1 MAEVKDPTAAI
12 TDKRFQEP
20 LAIARAGREKET
32 AKAQELAQAEG
43 AVEQEKQRVAEIES
57 GLQTAAAEK
66 EAGAV
71 RGARE
76 AYQEKLKREPLPEFV
91 PTQDNV
97 QSIASLFS
105 LIGVMGMVAGKGDAL
120 RAMHAMNGML
130 EGHQKGRADLYK
142 QEKSTF
148 EKNFNSMLK
157 KHEEFRKEMEDAVK
171 TAATDRELG
180 YQKAREA
187 AVKAGSNVVK
197 AIIEKFGVAK
207 AYQSLV
213 ADNQSV
219 EKAYEIYRQEK
230 RAAEQ
235 RAATLEAARIRA
247 GGKALSKEN
256 QKAVGSNLDLMSNL
270 SDLSRM
276 VDKVKDEAAAFG
288 LAGYLPQFLT
298 QRAQSPE
305 ARQTLSLLQNVTS
318 KELKL
323 RSGATVTVA
332 EFARQRGF
340 LPLETDST
348 EAIQDKI
355 TGLFDAIE
363 SETSGIARR
372 TGSEEIR
379 SAVSEIPLPLSPSFR
394 KEAGGESQAP
404 AGGAN
409 VEQERSRAK
418 SAIAAGK
425 DEAAVKARFKERT
438 GQEL

>member
-1 MAEVKDPTAAI
+1 MAEIKDPTAAI

-20 LAIARAGREKET
+20 LAILRSGREKE
-32 AKAQELAQAEG
+32 AGKAQELARAEG
-43 AVEQEKQRVAEIES
+43 AVETEKQRVAEIES

-71 RGARE
+71 REARDI
-76 AYQEKLKREPLPEFV
+76 YQEKLGKEPLPEFV

-105 LIGVMGMVAGKGDAL
+105 LIGVMGMVAGKGDAM

-142 QEKSTF
+142 QEKATF
-148 EKNFNSMLK
+148 EKNFNAMVK

-180 YQKAREA
+180 YQKARNA

-197 AIIEKFGVAK
+197 AMIEKFGVAK
-207 AYQSLV
+207 AYESLI
-213 ADNQSV
+213 ADNKSV
-219 EKAYEIYRQEK
+219 EKAYELYRQEK
-230 RAAEQ
+230 QAAAQ
-235 RAATLEAARIRA
+235 REATLEAARIRA
-247 GGKALSKEN
+247 GGKGLSKEN
-256 QKAVGSNLDLMSNL
+256 QKAVGSNLNLMSDL

-276 VDKVKDEAAAFG
+276 VDKVKDEAAVFG

-305 ARQTLSLLQNVTS
+305 ARQTLSLLQNITS

-363 SETSGIARR
+363 SETNGIAKR
-372 TGSEEIR
+372 TNSSEIR

-394 KEAGGESQAP
+394 KETGGEATAP
-404 AGGAN
+404 TSKAN
-409 VEQERSRAK
+409 FEEERSRAK
-418 SAIAAGK
+418 AAIAAGK
-425 DEAAVKARFKERT
+425 DENAVRARFKERT